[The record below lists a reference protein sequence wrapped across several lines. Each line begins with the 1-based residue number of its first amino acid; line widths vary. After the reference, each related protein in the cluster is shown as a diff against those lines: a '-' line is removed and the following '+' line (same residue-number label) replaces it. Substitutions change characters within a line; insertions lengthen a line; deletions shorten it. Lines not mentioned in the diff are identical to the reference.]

1 MTSNESSKA
10 SRKSRKLQQQQMS
23 DESGDL
29 PVLTKEETEIARF
42 LRLKCANKAAN
53 LGGVKVDFFLANKLV
68 DSLMESKWGP
78 GTLESKKDDTKQ
90 PLLETRQAC
99 VKYMQR
105 LMNKQLFYRA
115 TKIYKETTAAADKL
129 DTPSNNPRK
138 RKVNKD
144 EAKSTPTPGSA
155 DELSPQQQPKEAKK
169 KFKLELHTEQKFV
182 DANEPYAW
190 YYDPTST
197 NTYII
202 GGLLILGAIAICC
215 FPLWPSQVREG
226 VYYLSLAGVGFL
238 GGIIGLAVFKYIL
251 FAFVW
256 TVTVGN
262 VKFWLFPNLTEDVG
276 FFESFLPV
284 YTCKTASKSKETVKA
299 EEKKEVEAIVEDD
312 TSADQ
317 VKPEEATKELDQENV
332 TTSREL
338 TESTVEIIRAGEAAE
353 PNKLEKLQEDYDF
366 ELLDEC
372 DLDKDENEN
381 EEEQE

>member
-10 SRKSRKLQQQQMS
+10 SRKNRKQQQQQMS

-42 LRLKCANKAAN
+42 LRLKCPNKSAN

-78 GTLESKKDDTKQ
+78 GTLEPKKDDAKQ

-115 TKIYKETTAAADKL
+115 TKIYKETAGDKL
-129 DTPSNNPRK
+129 ETPSNLRK
-138 RKVNKD
+138 RKVNTKD

-155 DELSPQQQPKEAKK
+155 DEQSPKQQPKEAKK
-169 KFKLELHTEQKFV
+169 KFKLELHAEQKFV

-226 VYYLSLAGVGFL
+226 VYYLSLGGVGFL
-238 GGIIGLAVFKYIL
+238 GGIIGLAMFKYIL

-276 FFESFLPV
+276 FFESFVPV
-284 YTCKTASKSKETVKA
+284 YTCKTASKSKETVKV
-299 EEKKEVEAIVEDD
+299 EEKKETEAIVEDD
-312 TSADQ
+312 TSAHQ
-317 VKPEEATKELDQENV
+317 VKSDEATKELVEDNQAM
-332 TTSREL
+332 SREL

-353 PNKLEKLQEDYDF
+353 PKKLEKVQEDYDF

-372 DLDKDENEN
+372 DMDKDENEN
-381 EEEQE
+381 EEEEQE